1 VLKELGKQLELPA
14 ACTQAI
20 DPASAFSL
28 AVAGL
33 LAADGGASLLSL
45 NRRSSTLPD
54 TASAASLSTGAR
66 TVTDS
71 REHATP
77 GNPGAIA
84 PNSEVR
90 WRR

>member
-14 ACTQAI
+14 ACTLAI

-45 NRRSSTLPD
+45 NRRSSTLPVQ
-54 TASAASLSTGAR
+54 L
-66 TVTDS
+66 V
-71 REHATP
+71 
-77 GNPGAIA
+77 
-84 PNSEVR
+84 
-90 WRR
+90 